1 MVGPLTKAPGGIMH
15 LLVAIDKF
23 SKWIEASPICSMR
36 SKEAVE
42 FFIDI
47 IYRFGIPNAIITD
60 NGSNFT
66 SKKFLCFCDNNNI
79 RIDWAAVSHSRT
91 NKEVERENGMIL
103 HGLKPCI
110 FKILEK
116 FKARWVVELPL
127 VLWSLRTTPTHD
139 TRYTPFFMV
148 HGSEAVLSTN
158 INYGSPRVRSYTNKG
173 NQVSLEDA
181 IDQPMRRRY

>member
-1 MVGPLTKAPGGIMH
+1 
-15 LLVAIDKF
+15 
-23 SKWIEASPICSMR
+23 
-36 SKEAVE
+36 
-42 FFIDI
+42 
-47 IYRFGIPNAIITD
+47 
-60 NGSNFT
+60 
-66 SKKFLCFCDNNNI
+66 
-79 RIDWAAVSHSRT
+79 
-91 NKEVERENGMIL
+91 MIL

-110 FKILEK
+110 FKRLEK

-181 IDQPMRRRY
+181 MDQPMRRRY